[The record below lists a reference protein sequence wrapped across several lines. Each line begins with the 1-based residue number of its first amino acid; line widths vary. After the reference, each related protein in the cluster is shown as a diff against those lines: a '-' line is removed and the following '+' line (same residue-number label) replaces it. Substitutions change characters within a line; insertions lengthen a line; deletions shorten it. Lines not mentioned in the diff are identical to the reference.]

1 MTKERSKE
9 DLNKIAAQFNIYG
22 DFIEGAPY
30 GSGHINDTYAI
41 TISQS
46 GTPVRYILQR
56 INHNVFKQPEIVQSN
71 IGRVTAHLAGKLEGH
86 PDASR
91 RTLTLIPTHAG
102 SNYHKDADGNYWR
115 MYLFIENCTTYDQIE
130 STEQAYQAARAFGN
144 FLNQLSDIEGRL
156 EDTIPDFHNTPAR
169 FKVLEDAIAAD
180 AHNRACNVKPEIEYV
195 LAQRDIVGRLI
206 DLQSQGLIPER
217 VTHNDT
223 KLNNV
228 MLEDETGEGICVIDL
243 DTCMPGL
250 SLYDF
255 GDMVRTAA
263 RPTAEDERDLDK
275 VVADID
281 MFKALA
287 RGYIETLGSAMTG
300 TERANMA
307 FSSQLITLEIG
318 IRFLTDYL
326 QGDIYFKTKRDG
338 HNIDRCRTQF
348 KMAQEFERYMGVMES
363 YVGSL

>member
-1 MTKERSKE
+1 MTVERSAGE
-9 DLNKIAAQFNIYG
+9 LSAIVGEFGIYG
-22 DFIEGAPY
+22 DFIDGAPY
-30 GSGHINDTYAI
+30 GSGHINDTYAVS
-41 TISQS
+41 ISQS

-71 IGRVTAHLAGKLEGH
+71 IGRVTAHLSTKLAGH

-91 RTLTLIPTHAG
+91 RTLTLIPTHTG
-102 SNYHKDADGNYWR
+102 SNYHKDEEGNYWR
-115 MYLFIENCTTYDQIE
+115 MYLFIEKCTTYDQIE
-130 STEQAYQAARAFGN
+130 RTEQAYQAARAFGN

-156 EDTIPDFHNTPAR
+156 EETIPDFHNTPAR
-169 FKVLEDAIAAD
+169 FRVLENAIGAD
-180 AHNRACNVKPEIEYV
+180 TQNRACNVQPEIEYV
-195 LAQRDIVGRLI
+195 LSQRDIVGRLI

-263 RPTAEDERDLDK
+263 RPTAEDERDLGK

-287 RGYIETLGSAMTG
+287 RGYVETLGNVMTRD
-300 TERANMA
+300 ERANMA

-326 QGDIYFKTKRDG
+326 QGDIYFKTKREG

-348 KMAQEFERYMGVMES
+348 KMAQEFERNMEAMES
-363 YVGSL
+363 YVDSL